1 MAHHNE
7 HILLCEVAQEPLMNK
22 RIFSGLILAFSL
34 LAHDAHAQTRP
45 VTVIELFTSQG
56 CSSCPP
62 ANANLTQ
69 LARRPEVLALSFGV
83 NYWDYLGWR
92 DTFASQAFT
101 ERQRDYAR
109 GLGRTNVYTPQM
121 VINGRIDTVGARM
134 GEITRLAA
142 SLPPLTNGPT
152 IALNA
157 GNLSLG
163 AQAGLARPASIWL
176 VRYDPRV
183 VQVPVQR
190 GENSGKTLPH
200 VNVVREMVRLSS
212 YDGRAM
218 SVRLPATSS
227 LGLSSAIIVQAGV
240 GGQIIAAAKL

>member
-1 MAHHNE
+1 
-7 HILLCEVAQEPLMNK
+7 MNK
-22 RIFSGLILAFSL
+22 NILGGLILALSL
-34 LAHDAHAQTRP
+34 LAHGALAQTRS

-62 ANANLTQ
+62 ANANLAR

-83 NYWDYLGWR
+83 TYWDYLGWR

-101 ERQRDYAR
+101 QRQRDYAR

-134 GEITRLAA
+134 DEITRLSANLPSLA
-142 SLPPLTNGPT
+142 SGPT
-152 IALNA
+152 ITLNA

-163 AQAGLARPASIWL
+163 PQAGLAGPATMWPATIWL

-200 VNVVREMVRLSS
+200 VNVVREMLRLST
-212 YDGRAM
+212 YDGSAT
-218 SVRLPATSS
+218 SVRLPANANPA
-227 LGLSSAIIVQAGV
+227 LRSAIIVQAGV
-240 GGQIIAAAKL
+240 GGHIIAAAKL